1 MLQLKRWFI
10 AAGCVGAVVVPGT
23 AQAATVP
30 NGAFDKA
37 TAGKLDCW
45 EATGA
50 TATLALVAGRSDS
63 AAPQVR
69 GRATVADSVEW
80 GLSRASTTCGIS
92 VTAGRSYTIGA
103 WYQATSM
110 VRPSVYAYGKSTGWT
125 KWFTGAPYAGST
137 PWDRIETTTP
147 PVPAGTQ
154 KMAMAFAVDG
164 NAKLVIDDVTVADAT
179 SQLQK
184 PNAPAEPFTTSFPE
198 SATLVTSEYAVNNPT
213 RTDAARSSVWTVTSG
228 SLFASAG
235 NGDTGQIDAG
245 RPNATSSN
253 FTDSSVFR
261 MNTVRADFKNVT
273 VSFNLNVQEI
283 GSTPRTPAVAYDG
296 VHIWLRHK
304 SQYYLYAASVARR
317 DGKVVIKKKCPGGP
331 SNDGTYYTLGKEIP
345 AAVPVT
351 PGQWTKV
358 SASVQNN
365 PSGSVTIILSVGG
378 QQLISAVD
386 TGVGCAPIKA
396 GAAVGVRGDNTR
408 FQFNSFTATA
418 L

>member
-1 MLQLKRWFI
+1 
-10 AAGCVGAVVVPGT
+10 
-23 AQAATVP
+23 
-30 NGAFDKA
+30 
-37 TAGKLDCW
+37 
-45 EATGA
+45 
-50 TATLALVAGRSDS
+50 
-63 AAPQVR
+63 
-69 GRATVADSVEW
+69 
-80 GLSRASTTCGIS
+80 
-92 VTAGRSYTIGA
+92 
-103 WYQATSM
+103 
-110 VRPSVYAYGKSTGWT
+110 
-125 KWFTGAPYAGST
+125 
-137 PWDRIETTTP
+137 
-147 PVPAGTQ
+147 
-154 KMAMAFAVDG
+154 
-164 NAKLVIDDVTVADAT
+164 
-179 SQLQK
+179 
-184 PNAPAEPFTTSFPE
+184 
-198 SATLVTSEYAVNNPT
+198 
-213 RTDAARSSVWTVTSG
+213 VTSG

-261 MNTVRADFKNVT
+261 MNTVRADFKNVS

-345 AAVPVT
+345 SAVPVT
-351 PGQWTKV
+351 PGEWTKV

-378 QQLISAVD
+378 QQLVSAVD
-386 TGVGCAPIKA
+386 TGVGCAPIRS

-408 FQFNSFTATA
+408 FQFNGFTATA